1 MTLSESTRM
10 FEDNLVKV
18 TTHVIKHLPSVNFG
32 ENGNDTNGMKIFDI
46 EFALPLIYR
55 MSPFFSSEGIRLTK
69 LSSS

>member
-10 FEDNLVKV
+10 FGDNLVKV
-18 TTHVIKHLPSVNFG
+18 TTHVIKHPPSVNFG
-32 ENGNDTNGMKIFDI
+32 ENGNDTNGMTMFDI

-55 MSPFFSSEGIRLTK
+55 MSAFFSSEGIRLSK